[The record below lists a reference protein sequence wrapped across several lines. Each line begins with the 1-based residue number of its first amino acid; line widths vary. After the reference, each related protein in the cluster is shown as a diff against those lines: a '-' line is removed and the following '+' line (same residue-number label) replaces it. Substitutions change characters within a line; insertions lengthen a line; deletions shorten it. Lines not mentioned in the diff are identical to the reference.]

1 MLKLRGIDS
10 ISDAERLVGS
20 EVRIPGSEVPPPVE
34 GAYYTFDLKGCRV
47 YTPTGEWLGAV
58 SGWIET
64 SGTELL
70 VVEHEGG
77 ELLIPFAEAFL
88 KSVDVEAKRIVVE
101 LPEGLREL
109 NNKRSGN
116 RGQESGK
123 R

>member
-20 EVRIPGSEVPPPVE
+20 EVRIPGSEVPPAVE

-47 YTPTGEWLGAV
+47 YTPAGEWLGAV